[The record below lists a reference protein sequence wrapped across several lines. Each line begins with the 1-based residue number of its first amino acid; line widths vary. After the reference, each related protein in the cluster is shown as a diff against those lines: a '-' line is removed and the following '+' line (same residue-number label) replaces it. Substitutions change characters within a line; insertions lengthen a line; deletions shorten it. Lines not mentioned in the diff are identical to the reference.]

1 LRALRLSRLAKRT
14 IIQNLGWAFIYNLLG
29 LPIAAGLLAV
39 VGGPDL
45 PPPFAAAAMAMSS
58 ISVVLNSL
66 RLGRAKLGEL
76 TEHPSM

>member
-1 LRALRLSRLAKRT
+1 LAKRT